1 MNIRKATLDDYGAVS
16 NFEKKVSLYHVE
28 NRPDILKDAPDLS
41 KKEFRRMLK
50 SKNWII
56 LVAEDNGKTMGYC
69 KTLIKDVGN
78 KYWTSMKLLSVYD
91 LYVDSEFRH
100 NGVATELL
108 NEIKTIGKQIGAA
121 QIDLEVWSF
130 NQSAI
135 NLYKKTGFTPQRIK
149 MELKL

>member
-135 NLYKKTGFTPQRIK
+135 NLYKKTGFTPQRTK

>member
-135 NLYKKTGFTPQRIK
+135 NLYKKTGFSPQRIK

>member
-108 NEIKTIGKQIGAA
+108 NEIKIIGKQIGAA

-135 NLYKKTGFTPQRIK
+135 NLYKKTGFTPQRTK

>member
-16 NFEKKVSLYHVE
+16 IFEKKVSLYHVE

-135 NLYKKTGFTPQRIK
+135 NLYKKTGFTPQRTK

>member
-78 KYWTSMKLLSVYD
+78 KYWTSMKLLSVYN

-135 NLYKKTGFTPQRIK
+135 NLYKKTGFTPQRTK

>member
-41 KKEFRRMLK
+41 KKEFKRMLK

-135 NLYKKTGFTPQRIK
+135 NLYKKTGFSPQRIK